1 MQVGLVLDTQYTIV
15 YSSVTT
21 HFLGFFLKMSFL
33 VTILCRGCIV
43 VVASRSSVVVVFHRG
58 NNVLS
63 SLCDFN
69 KFILP
74 SS

>member
-1 MQVGLVLDTQYTIV
+1 MQVGLVLGTQYSII
-15 YSSVTT
+15 YSVTA

-33 VTILCRGCIV
+33 VTILCRGCI

>member
-1 MQVGLVLDTQYTIV
+1 
-15 YSSVTT
+15 
-21 HFLGFFLKMSFL
+21 L
-33 VTILCRGCIV
+33 VTILCRGCIVVV

-58 NNVLS
+58 KNVLS

>member
-1 MQVGLVLDTQYTIV
+1 
-15 YSSVTT
+15 
-21 HFLGFFLKMSFL
+21 MSFL

-74 SS
+74 SSYYYSFRNSTVAREVA